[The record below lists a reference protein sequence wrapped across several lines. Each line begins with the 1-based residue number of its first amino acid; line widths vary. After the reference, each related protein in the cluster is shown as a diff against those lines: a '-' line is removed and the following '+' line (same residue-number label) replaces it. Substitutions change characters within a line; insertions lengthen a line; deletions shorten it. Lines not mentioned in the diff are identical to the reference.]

1 MIFILVVVKIGS
13 ERDFNS
19 NCLGSDVKDL
29 ENKKSILFFMSKL
42 KFLEF
47 KLFENNKERDLRF
60 YFNDREIKRKFG
72 L

>member
-29 ENKKSILFFMSKL
+29 ENKKSILFFRSKL

>member
-1 MIFILVVVKIGS
+1 MIFILVVVKIGL